1 MSTAAGIPAFI
12 DRFTS
17 VLVAAGI
24 PAMPARVIAALHVA
38 DSGRL
43 SSAELA
49 ERLQISPAA
58 VSGAVRYLTG
68 LALVHKER
76 VPGTRRDYYRM
87 PPDVWHEVMRLQV
100 QVLARW
106 TTLLKEGVAVVGA
119 DTPAGARMADY
130 AAFFDFMLAEFPA
143 LMARWDARAG
153 HDGEGTVSLG
163 ETVPGDGF
171 GAPLST
177 GRS

>member
-1 MSTAAGIPAFI
+1 MQSSPRIPAFI

-17 VLVAAGI
+17 VMVAAGI
-24 PAMPARVIAALHVA
+24 PAMPARVLAALHVA
-38 DSGRL
+38 DSGRM
-43 SSAELA
+43 SSAELT
-49 ERLQISPAA
+49 ELLQISPAA

-68 LALVHKER
+68 LGLVHKER
-76 VPGTRRDYYRM
+76 VPGSRRDYYRM
-87 PPDVWHEVMRLQV
+87 PPDVWHEVMRLQT

-106 TTLLKEGVAVVGA
+106 TSLLKEGADVVGA

-130 AAFFDFMLAEFPA
+130 AAFFDFMLGEFPA
-143 LMARWDARAG
+143 VMARWDARAEQDR
-153 HDGEGTVSLG
+153 DGAVSLWPR
-163 ETVPGDGF
+163 VAGDGF